1 MATELRLC
9 YSQDYLEH
17 VAMSLSRDTGTSPQD
32 FVSFVT
38 GGSWTDFALKERMSR
53 LTEALLQFLPGPFEE
68 DLEILGRLLPD
79 ISTNRFKY
87 SDMLAMF
94 VPEYVVARGQDKL
107 EASLEA
113 LSTFTA
119 LGTTSELAIRPFIQT
134 HPEKVMEKMLD
145 WSGHQHPHVRRFS
158 SEGCRPR
165 LPWAMALPALK
176 KDPAPILPI
185 LERLRRDDSKFV
197 QKSVANNLNDIT
209 KDNPDTALAFAEK
222 WIGSH
227 KNSDWIIKHGMRSLL
242 KQGNSRSLALFGSGP
257 VSAKEAS
264 LILSHD
270 QISMG
275 SILEFR
281 FRSVL
286 EGPLPETLRIDYAID
301 FMKSN
306 GKPSRKVFRISEIKE
321 PDTNV
326 AFSKSYRFQDLT
338 TRKHYAGE
346 HRVSVILNGQEVTA
360 AIFTLHM

>member
-9 YSQDYLEH
+9 YSPDYLQH
-17 VAMSLSRDTGTSPQD
+17 VAESLSRDTGILPRD

-38 GGSWTDFALKERMSR
+38 AGGWADFALKERMSR
-53 LTEALLQFLPGPFEE
+53 LTEALLHFLPGSYEE

-79 ISTNRFKY
+79 ISTDRFKY

-94 VPEYVVARGQDKL
+94 VPGYVVARGQDKL
-107 EASLEA
+107 DISLEA
-113 LSTFTA
+113 LAKFTA
-119 LGTTSELAIRPFIQT
+119 LGTTSELAIRPFIQA
-134 HPEKVMEKMLD
+134 HPDMVMKRMLE
-145 WSGHQHPHVRRFS
+145 WSGHQHPHIRRFS

-185 LERLRRDDSKFV
+185 LERLRQDDSKFV

-242 KQGNSRSLALFGSGP
+242 KQGNKRALTLFGSGP
-257 VSAKEAS
+257 VTVKTTS
-264 LILSHD
+264 LTLSHQ
-270 QISMG
+270 QITMG
-275 SILEFR
+275 NVLEFQ
-281 FRSVL
+281 FRALL
-286 EGPLPETLRIDYAID
+286 EEPLPETLRIDYAID
-301 FMKSN
+301 FMKSS
-306 GKPSRKVFRISEIKE
+306 GKPSRKVFRISDISG
-321 PDTNV
+321 PDTDIS
-326 AFSKSYRFQDLT
+326 FSKSYRFEDLT

-346 HRVSVILNGQEVTA
+346 HRISVILNGQEVTA
-360 AIFTLHM
+360 ATFTLHM